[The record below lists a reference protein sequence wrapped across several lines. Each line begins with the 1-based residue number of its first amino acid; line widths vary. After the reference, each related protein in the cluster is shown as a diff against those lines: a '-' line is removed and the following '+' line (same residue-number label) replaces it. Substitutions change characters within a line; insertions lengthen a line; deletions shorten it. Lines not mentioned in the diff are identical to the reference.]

1 MKTEKNIGLSI
12 FSYCL
17 YSASSELRVK
27 NIRNGTIFTETPVFK
42 VTSKISL
49 RFRLHVWRVAARMRR
64 DFPNII
70 AVIYKCNHV
79 NKHECFPA
87 LSNLTAVWTVSRG
100 VHLSGRLSFAPRND
114 NSLREYPSRSRKGA
128 GKAGI
133 NIQVVFT
140 RETVLKGPLD
150 RKLKEGFCT
159 IRPYTSN
166 DYSTTSSVLLV

>member
-17 YSASSELRVK
+17 YPASSELRVK
-27 NIRNGTIFTETPVFK
+27 TYMYSNDFHGNVRFQSNFKNIVTFSFTRLTCGRSNAP
-42 VTSKISL
+42 
-49 RFRLHVWRVAARMRR
+49 RFSEHNSSNIQMQSCEQTRM
-64 DFPNII
+64 FS
-70 AVIYKCNHV
+70 
-79 NKHECFPA
+79 A
-87 LSNLTAVWTVSRG
+87 LSNLTAFWTVSRG
-100 VHLSGRLSFAPRND
+100 VHLSGRLSFFPRND
-114 NSLREYPSRSRKGA
+114 NSLREYPNRSRKGA

-133 NIQVVFT
+133 NVQVVFT

-166 DYSTTSSVLLV
+166 DHSTTSSVLLV